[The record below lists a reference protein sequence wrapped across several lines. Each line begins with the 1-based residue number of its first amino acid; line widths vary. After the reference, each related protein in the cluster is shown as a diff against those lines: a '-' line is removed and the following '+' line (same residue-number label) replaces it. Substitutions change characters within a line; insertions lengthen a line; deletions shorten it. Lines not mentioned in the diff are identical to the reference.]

1 MEVHAHT
8 HSSDPDSH
16 LGRKKWTHYFW
27 EFLMLFL
34 AVFCGFMAENQ
45 REHMIENQREKK
57 YIRSLYEDLRRDSVE
72 LVDEIEYRV
81 GLSRSARYLI
91 TVLDT
96 INKIKCTDSVYI
108 AAYHLTGNPTFE
120 YSNSTI
126 EQLRSS
132 GLLRIIRKKGVA
144 DSIVMYDIRVNRH
157 FEREEA
163 EKEIR
168 IEYRKAITEILDG
181 KYLVL
186 FGDME
191 ENNSSYQPI
200 NLPFLSTSFEKLNR
214 IKSIAGQ
221 LYNWNGIMIHL
232 LEGLLKRCNK
242 LAELL
247 RKEYHLK

>member
-1 MEVHAHT
+1 MEVHH
-8 HSSDPDSH
+8 HSH
-16 LGRKKWTHYFW
+16 LASGETHAPRKKWTHYFW

-91 TVLDT
+91 TVLGT
-96 INKIKCTDSVYI
+96 INKIKGTDSVYI

-126 EQLRSS
+126 EQLKSS
-132 GLLRIIRKKGVA
+132 GLLRIIGKKGVA

-157 FEREEA
+157 FAREEA
-163 EKEIR
+163 EKDIR
-168 IEYRKAITEILDG
+168 LEYRKAITEILDG
-181 KYLVL
+181 KFLVL
-186 FGDME
+186 F
-191 ENNSSYQPI
+191 
-200 NLPFLSTSFEKLNR
+200 
-214 IKSIAGQ
+214 
-221 LYNWNGIMIHL
+221 
-232 LEGLLKRCNK
+232 
-242 LAELL
+242 
-247 RKEYHLK
+247 